1 MSEMEPEPALLAID
15 LGGTRVKIS
24 RFAPDG
30 TREETS
36 GGDTASQ
43 TSAEDLVRLLRS
55 VSVQLLE
62 GRQLRG
68 VGIGVAGVL
77 DPVAGRIV
85 QSPNLPY
92 MDGFP
97 LREKLESELGA
108 PVTMMNDANAAALG
122 EYFAGAPGASGS
134 MFLLTLGTGVGGA
147 FVQDGRI
154 WEGAAGM
161 AGEVGH
167 MCIMVGGPGCHC
179 GGKGCLEALCSG
191 WALVRDAKKP
201 RRREKILRHRGPRPH
216 HPRVARRPRRIGR
229 CGRARALGTGGD
241 DAWHGHGELDE
252 PFESGLPCPGRR
264 SRQGGRPP
272 AGAGAAILGASRIR
286 AGLDLD
292 RGAFQRLGRVGRG
305 PGSDSALFGSR
316 HLIERSGE

>member
-167 MCIMVGGPGCHC
+167 MCIMVGGPGCNC

-191 WALVRDAKKP
+191 WALVRDAKKLAA
-201 RRREKILRHRGPRPH
+201 EKK
-216 HPRVARRPRRIGR
+216 
-229 CGRARALGTGGD
+229 
-241 DAWHGHGELDE
+241 
-252 PFESGLPCPGRR
+252 S
-264 SRQGGRPP
+264 S
-272 AGAGAAILGASRIR
+272 AI
-286 AGLDLD
+286 AGLDPITPESLAALGESGD
-292 RGAFQRLGRVGRG
+292 ADALALWERAGTMLGMGMANLMNLLNPDCLVLAGGLAKAGGLLLEPARQSWERHAFERAWTSTEVHFSALGEWAGVRGAIQPFLE
-305 PGSDSALFGSR
+305 AAT
-316 HLIERSGE
+316 